1 MLSTFYRTAVPS
13 LSYTKIILVMA
24 ENTKKRSC
32 TISFNPMTFQIFSI
46 RTKRNGSQLVVL
58 WRYATPEKGVKIKT
72 QKQL

>member
-1 MLSTFYRTAVPS
+1 MLSTFYRTAVPNV
-13 LSYTKIILVMA
+13 SYTKIILVMA

-32 TISFNPMTFQIFSI
+32 FFQSDDLPNFFSI